1 MGTVKKAIVLAA
13 GLGTRLRPLTCTTPK
28 PLMPVWGEPMLARI
42 VALLRSWGVDDIV
55 VNCHYLH
62 EQVEAWCAANGCRA
76 SYEPEILGT
85 GGVLNPL
92 RDWIGT
98 DDFFLVNGDIVVEGV
113 PDLNKVVASLTSGR
127 ETASPLIACALVT
140 EEGPRTIEVEPESG
154 FVTNW
159 KSDDAGYDGT
169 FTYCGFAC
177 LKAAILDYVAPT
189 GFSSIVQAYEKA
201 MMDGK
206 FVKAVRPKDLLWTD
220 AGTIQSYIDL
230 NRDGEDNAFADIP
243 QLKAALESIGSVGSI
258 GSIGSVGS
266 VGSIGSVGAV
276 GVVGSVGVGGA
287 VGSGGSI
294 GSEGSAGS
302 VGAIGSVGSV
312 GVVGV
317 VGSVG
322 VGGAVGP
329 GGSIGSEGSVGA
341 IGSASG
347 ADSGSTLR
355 DSIQF
360 LGARGS
366 DRMFF
371 RIERG
376 IIILY
381 DDAKRGE
388 NAKYAGHAKWL
399 KARGVPVPEV
409 LADLPEQKTTVMA
422 WGGSERKMSLEE
434 YVKVVEALERFNR
447 LGDAAVADG
456 LRLEPPFDAAL
467 YRWERDLFSEY
478 CLGAS
483 FHLEMSDAVRTE
495 LENVAAL
502 LEREPKALVHR
513 DFQSTNVLWKNGE
526 LTFIDFQ
533 GMRLGPAAYDLASL
547 VYDPY
552 VTFTEGER
560 RALVALYA
568 KTAGRPELEKVLPYA
583 AVQRLVQCLGAYG
596 RLASVGQPQFG
607 KYVLPALVNLLDAAD
622 RAGLDAVGA
631 LAEDLIARRND
642 ELRIANDECHHEHCH
657 HHS

>member
-1 MGTVKKAIVLAA
+1 MIRKAVVLAA

-42 VALLRSWGVDDIV
+42 VSLLRSWGVDDIV

-98 DDFFLVNGDIVVEGV
+98 DDFYLVNGDIVVEGV
-113 PDLNKVVASLTSGR
+113 PGLNKVFASLTSGR
-127 ETASPLIACALVT
+127 ETASPLIGAALVT

-201 MMDGK
+201 MMDGR

-243 QLKAALESIGSVGSI
+243 QLRAA
-258 GSIGSVGS
+258 
-266 VGSIGSVGAV
+266 
-276 GVVGSVGVGGA
+276 GVK
-287 VGSGGSI
+287 
-294 GSEGSAGS
+294 SA
-302 VGAIGSVGSV
+302 
-312 GVVGV
+312 
-317 VGSVG
+317 
-322 VGGAVGP
+322 
-329 GGSIGSEGSVGA
+329 E
-341 IGSASG
+341 
-347 ADSGSTLR
+347 
-355 DSIQF
+355 F

-366 DRMFF
+366 DRAFF
-371 RIERG
+371 RSESG
-376 IIILY
+376 IVILY

-399 KARGVPVPEV
+399 KAKGAPVPEV
-409 LADLPEQKTTVMA
+409 VADLPELKTTVMA
-422 WGGSERKMSLEE
+422 WAGSEKKMSLEE

-456 LRLEPPFDAAL
+456 LKLEPSFDAAL
-467 YRWERDLFSEY
+467 YRWERDLFAEY
-478 CLGAS
+478 CLGAN
-483 FHLEMSDAVRTE
+483 FQMEMPDAVRKE
-495 LENVAAL
+495 LESVASL

-513 DFQSTNVLWKNGE
+513 DFQSTNVLWKGNN
-526 LTFIDFQ
+526 LSFIDFQ

-568 KTAGRPELEKVLPYA
+568 KKAERPELEKVLPYA

-596 RLASVGQPQFG
+596 RLRSVGQPQFG
-607 KYVLPALVNLLDAAD
+607 KYVLPALENLLDAAD

-631 LAEDLIARRND
+631 LAEDLIAKSQQ
-642 ELRIANDECHHEHCH
+642 HHHDEHCH
-657 HHS
+657 CHEH